1 MSTGQEPQMWYFL
14 SFRVSHIV
22 RTAITPMK
30 PTTRCSFVFLSE
42 TLNFYRKRWI
52 SIGKCRISIGYRLLK
67 GQILYFLS
75 FRVSHTVRT
84 TVTPMESRTRCVFE
98 FLSEIL
104 IFYRN
109 CLNFYRNYLSFL
121 GRFLPRRLV
130 YFLKIKT
137 DFGRRWSTPLSVTFQ
152 SCHNY
157 YK

>member
-1 MSTGQEPQMWYFL
+1 MWYFL
-14 SFRVSHIV
+14 SFRVSHTV

-30 PTTRCSFVFLSE
+30 PTARCSFEFLSE

-52 SIGKCRISIGYRLLK
+52 SIGKCRIPIGYRLLK
-67 GQILYFLS
+67 GQLLYFLS
-75 FRVSHTVRT
+75 FRVSRTVRT

-121 GRFLPRRLV
+121 GRFLPRRLG
-130 YFLKIKT
+130 YFLKINP
-137 DFGRRWSTPLSVTFQ
+137 DFGRRWSTPLKGRENRCFW
-152 SCHNY
+152 NFLPFAL
-157 YK
+157 